1 MKPAAPPALP
11 IMSFETDAAWDSWLD
26 ANGSTSSGIWLR
38 IAKKDAGERS
48 VTYDEALETA
58 LCHGWIDGLKH
69 PHDALSWLQ
78 KFTPR
83 GPKSRWSKRNTEKVE
98 RLIKERRMK
107 PAGLAAVAL
116 ARTDGRWEEAYD
128 SPGKAEPPP
137 DFLAALK
144 KNKKALAF
152 FATLNAANRYA
163 FIYRVQ
169 TARRTETRTRKIR
182 ELVEMLERQEQFH

>member
-1 MKPAAPPALP
+1 
-11 IMSFETDAAWDSWLD
+11 MSFETDAAWDSWLD
-26 ANGSTSSGIWLR
+26 AHGSTSPGVWLR

-83 GPKSRWSKRNTEKVE
+83 GPKSRWSKRNTGKVE
-98 RLIKERRMK
+98 RLVREGRMK

-116 ARTDGRWEEAYD
+116 AQADGRWDEAYD

-144 KNKKALAF
+144 KNKMALSF
-152 FATLNAANRYA
+152 FVTLNAANRYA

-169 TARRTETRTRKIR
+169 TAKKAETRARKIR
-182 ELVEMLERQEQFH
+182 EFVEMLERQEKFH